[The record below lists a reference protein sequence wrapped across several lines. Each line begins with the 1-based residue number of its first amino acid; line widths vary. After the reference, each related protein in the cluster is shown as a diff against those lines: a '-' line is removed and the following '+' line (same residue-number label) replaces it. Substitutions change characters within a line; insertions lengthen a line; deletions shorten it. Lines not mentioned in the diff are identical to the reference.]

1 MMKYDFYN
9 RTAEIKELTDA
20 FKQKVINK
28 RSLLGYIVQGR
39 KGVGKSRL
47 IHKFL
52 NKLEFDIELH
62 SDIPGFEIEKHV
74 IEYICD
80 KDKREPYLPF
90 IRITE
95 EIRKRNKLYNV
106 FIRSMQLGLAVFGVN
121 DALNALNDLVKTID
135 KGKND
140 KIIIKKETST
150 FNKYRRFIKRKGQK
164 TPLVIYIQNAQW
176 LDKES
181 LRLIKKLAYDA
192 NPLNGMIIL
201 ETDDTVINEEFQNTI
216 NQFVFDGAFQRLHV
230 HAMDKHF
237 PARLL
242 SSRFGEEFFT
252 NEENEMLFTVSEG
265 CPGILIGTI
274 ERYIDKKWI
283 SATGSSDEEW
293 QKVSD
298 FKEKIKPPS
307 QKLMELIISLYE
319 DKELSES
326 EKTTIEKMSTYW
338 NLSNEY
344 VAMIINMVKDI
355 MDHGY
360 KILKDFGTGIIS
372 KHCFLVSD
380 TNNNHF
386 IAEYVKSQKEVD
398 IRHLKAR
405 DIHHKNLLE
414 AREIKTCNSGIM
426 ILWDYFEG
434 KRARQVIIEAFEKH
448 TIESVQKMKDIASGL
463 AELHRNNIV
472 HGFIKPES
480 IIQNNEGKFQLATF
494 DISLFQD
501 MNIDSDGFLNTG
513 NGNTNNTNGL
523 KIDWDSLYYLSPE
536 QLKGKTPGK
545 HSDIFSLGVVFY
557 KTLTNRL
564 PYHGNNKKEALESI
578 KKNKINFSGYLL
590 STISEEIKNIINK
603 CLDPDPEKRY
613 ANAEEF
619 LKALNKIEID
629 PLPKP
634 EKEEKPA
641 PKPVKF
647 RKYAIGGAAIIALAA
662 AIYFLLIP
670 EINVGPE
677 KEIIVQDFVTVDV
690 DIDNQTKKPGKIISP
705 EVIEYLITDDLMQSS
720 SEKVLTVEGFNKI
733 APESKTKIFVP
744 KTRVNAQII
753 NHDFNSEIDVEIIN
767 NTAKGQTIN
776 NYKIDFNTPSELLR
790 GDITELTKT
799 ILNKEKL
806 KVSTFT
812 EDWEAFMAFFDGE
825 KAWSKLDKNKALD
838 AYRKAIAIDPDFVLA
853 KLRTAEVYRFGGNN
867 SQAIGYIYE
876 VQPHLGKLS
885 KADSLKALALKN
897 KLSGNITE
905 AKRNYQDIISL
916 LPARKEPY
924 YDLAEAL
931 FELRDIGNAKKSY
944 SQALDL
950 DSLFTQA
957 INHYAYCFTH
967 QGDHKEAL
975 KHFRKYLFL
984 DSSANA
990 FDSYGD
996 GLMAAGMLDSAAW
1009 AKEMGL
1015 KLDPGL
1021 DYLYNSLNYINVR
1034 KGDFDKAEQNV
1045 NKYIELQSNTEMI
1058 AEGYTNKALIYFA
1071 KGDYEMALD
1080 TCLKA
1085 QQTYDTIDLVARNH
1099 KMHWLLGQLY
1109 FYLGKPG
1116 KFRQELEEME
1126 NIIAEYEI
1134 NEHNYNEVYKFYMH
1148 LLALKHANDQNI
1160 KGLNEIYGIFNGPL
1174 YDKIK
1179 DWSSPFDIAYFNTEF
1194 GILYLK
1200 HHETQKALKAL
1211 NKALEYNNN
1220 YALAHLHLIE
1230 LYLVTGNE
1238 KLQEK
1243 HHEAYREVRK

>member
-1 MMKYDFYN
+1 MKYNFYN

-28 RSLLGYIVQGR
+28 KSLLGYIVQGR

-47 IHKFL
+47 IHEFL
-52 NKLEFDIELH
+52 NKLEFDLDLH

-74 IEYICD
+74 IEYVCD
-80 KDKREPYLPF
+80 KDRREPYLPF

-140 KIIIKKETST
+140 KIIIKKETAT

-164 TPLVIYIQNAQW
+164 VPLVIYIQNAQW

-181 LRLIKKLAYDA
+181 LRLIRKLAYDIS
-192 NPLNGMIIL
+192 PLNGMIIL

-216 NQFVFDGAFQRLHV
+216 NQFVFDGAFQRIHV
-230 HAMDKHF
+230 HAMDKNF
-237 PARLL
+237 PAQLL
-242 SSRFGEEFFT
+242 SSRFGEDFFT

-265 CPGILIGTI
+265 CPGILIDTI

-283 SATGSSDEEW
+283 TPSDSGEQEW
-293 QKVSD
+293 KKISD
-298 FKEKIKPPS
+298 FREKIKPPS

-326 EKTTIEKMSTYW
+326 EKATIEKMSTYW
-338 NLSNEY
+338 NLSNDQ
-344 VAMIINMVKDI
+344 VAMTINMVKDI

-360 KILKDFGTGIIS
+360 KILKDLGTGIIS

-386 IAEYVKSQKEVD
+386 IAEYVKSDKEVD
-398 IRHLKAR
+398 IKNLKAR

-414 AREIKTCNSGIM
+414 AREIKTCDSGIM

-448 TIESVQKMKDIASGL
+448 TVESVQKMKDIASGL

-501 MNIDSDGFLNTG
+501 MSIDSNGYLNAN
-513 NGNTNNTNGL
+513 NGSNGSDNGL
-523 KIDWDSLYYLSPE
+523 KIDWDSLHYLSPE
-536 QLKGKTPGK
+536 QLKGKIPGK
-545 HSDIFSLGVVFY
+545 QSDIFSLGVVFY

-564 PYHGNNKKEALESI
+564 PYHGNNKKEVLESI

-590 STISEEIKNIINK
+590 STVSEEIKNIIKK
-603 CLDPDPEKRY
+603 CLEPDPEKRY
-613 ANAEEF
+613 AHAEDF
-619 LKALNKIEID
+619 LKALHKIEID
-629 PLPKP
+629 ALPKP
-634 EKEEKPA
+634 KPQEEPA
-641 PKPVKF
+641 PKPKKI
-647 RKYAIGGAAIIALAA
+647 RKYAIGAAAVIAFAA
-662 AIYFLLIP
+662 AIYFLVLP
-670 EINVGPE
+670 EIKITPE
-677 KEIIVQDFVTVDV
+677 KEISIQDYIAVDV
-690 DIDNQTKKPGKIISP
+690 EIENQTQNPSKIIQP

-720 SEKVLTVEGFNKI
+720 SEKVLSIEGFNKI
-733 APESKTKIFVP
+733 APESKTKISVP
-744 KTRVNAQII
+744 KTMVNAKII
-753 NHDFNSEIDVEIIN
+753 NHDFNSEIDVSIIN
-767 NTAKGQTIN
+767 NTPKGEKIN

-799 ILNKEKL
+799 ILNKDKL

-812 EDWEAFMAFFDGE
+812 EDWEAFMAFFEGE

-838 AYRKAIAIDPDFVLA
+838 AYRKAISIDPGFVLA
-853 KLRTAEVYRFGGNN
+853 KLRIAEVYRFGGNN
-867 SQAIGYIYE
+867 SQAIGYIFE

-885 KADSLKALALKN
+885 KADSLRALALKN

-905 AKRNYQDIISL
+905 AKRNYQDIIGL

-931 FELRDIGNAKKSY
+931 FELRDIDNAKTNY
-944 SQALDL
+944 SQALEL

-967 QGDHKEAL
+967 KGEHNKAL
-975 KHFRKYLFL
+975 KLFKKYLFL

-990 FDSYGD
+990 YDSYGD
-996 GLMAAGMLDSAAW
+996 GLMAAGLLDSAAW
-1009 AKEMGL
+1009 AKNMGL

-1045 NKYIELQSNTEMI
+1045 NKYIELQSNPEMI
-1058 AEGYTNKALIYFA
+1058 AEGYTNKALIYFSE
-1071 KGDYEMALD
+1071 GDYEMALD

-1085 QQTYDTIDLVARNH
+1085 QKTYDTMDLVARNH

-1109 FYLGKPG
+1109 FYLDKPE
-1116 KFRQELEEME
+1116 KFSLELNEME
-1126 NIIAEYEI
+1126 NIIAEYKI

-1148 LLALKHANDQNI
+1148 LLALKHMKDQNTE
-1160 KGLNEIYGIFNGPL
+1160 GLDKIVQVFNGPL

-1179 DWSSPFDIAYFNTEF
+1179 DWSSPFDIAYFNTDF
-1194 GILYLK
+1194 GKMYLSMQ
-1200 HHETQKALKAL
+1200 ENSKAEEVLK
-1211 NKALEYNNN
+1211 KALEYNSN
-1220 YALAHLHLIE
+1220 YALAHHHLAEHYMLTNNEE
-1230 LYLVTGNE
+1230 LQ
-1238 KLQEK
+1238 KK
-1243 HHEAYREVRK
+1243 HSEVYRELRK